1 MPASESLRQ
10 PALKLQTVR
19 QTRLELEE
27 CFLHDAP
34 SFAAQNANREH
45 VGTKSSEVTF
55 DLYSQRFKFP
65 TFLNQRFRVIRE
77 FIEECTNL
85 FARLSQ
91 NFFPSRERSGSTT
104 PQRPSKQYS
113 PYQQNPHLQTKPLLI
128 QFYSPL

>member
-45 VGTKSSEVTF
+45 VGTESSEVTF

-77 FIEECTNL
+77 FIEKSTNL
-85 FARLSQ
+85 IARLSQ
-91 NFFPSRERSGSTT
+91 NSSPLASALGSST
-104 PQRPSKQYS
+104 PQ
-113 PYQQNPHLQTKPLLI
+113 
-128 QFYSPL
+128 